1 MHFRKNE
8 EISKILLLLFEKYA
22 IIYKNIARE
31 SEGREELLMTKFVS
45 LLYPSEESLIFHQD
59 AANLPDISETVCD
72 ELGLNEI
79 FDLKSSSLT
88 DFFTTDKSV
97 IEYRQSTMRDLLS
110 TPELLET
117 LSGIHPILDD
127 IRELRRLDSENVTS
141 ADSYLYSITEI
152 ELYVSCLDTLKRGF
166 AGISDRIHG
175 DAFTRLK
182 EFVLD
187 LTESEYYKEL
197 NKKLEA
203 LSDRVHEVKSITV
216 GVNLDRELRPESAGV
231 ISINSEKFK
240 SGKMLD
246 KILRL
251 SFKNDAFTC
260 IASLSPFGKGQSDN
274 KQEAL
279 IGAFNSA
286 IEDIFRSSVK
296 GWRGIVADYVMEN
309 TDFLLKLLPEI
320 EFVSKAAQLLT
331 TLATHEGCSVTYPK
345 ASDMRNKTFRAS
357 GIYNPRVAL
366 AIEDEIVTNDFAF
379 DDEAG
384 IYVLTGPNRG
394 GKSVITVAVGAAQAM
409 FQLGL
414 PVPAES
420 AEISPVS
427 GIYTHFPEGAD
438 DTIDKGRL
446 GEECARLKE
455 IFDGTDEDGMI
466 LLDES
471 LSSTGA
477 YEAAYIASEILSAF
491 AVMRCRGI
499 FSTHL
504 HELAASVPEINER
517 SALNGGIK
525 IDTLVAGI
533 EEGKRSFKIYRA
545 KPDGKSYAR
554 DIADK
559 YGLSFENL
567 MERVKRAE

>member
-1 MHFRKNE
+1 MN
-8 EISKILLLLFEKYA
+8 
-22 IIYKNIARE
+22 ARE
-31 SEGREELLMTKFVS
+31 RSVAMMENKFVS
-45 LLYPSEESLIFHQD
+45 LLYPSEESEIFHRNR
-59 AANLPDISETVCD
+59 ANLPNVTEEVCD

-79 FDLKSSSLT
+79 FMLKTSSLT
-88 DFFTTDKSV
+88 DYFTTDEKV
-97 IEYRQSTMRDLLS
+97 IAYRQSTVRDLLS
-110 TPELLET
+110 IPELLET

-127 IRELRRLDSENVTS
+127 IRELRRLDNENVTS
-141 ADSYLYSITEI
+141 ADSFLYSITEI

-166 AGISDRIHG
+166 HGVKDRITSP
-175 DAFTRLK
+175 AFKSLS
-182 EFVLD
+182 EFVYE
-187 LTESEYYKEL
+187 LTESDYYREL
-197 NKKLEA
+197 NEKLA
-203 LSDRVHEVKSITV
+203 SLSDRVHEVKSITI

-231 ISINSEKFK
+231 IAINSEHFK
-240 SGKMLD
+240 SGKLLD

-260 IASLSPFGKGQSDN
+260 IANLSPFGKGQSDN

-279 IGAFNSA
+279 IGAFNGA
-286 IEDIFRSSVK
+286 IEDVFRSSVK
-296 GWRGIVADYVMEN
+296 GWRNIVADYVMEN

-320 EFVSKAAQLLT
+320 EFVSRAAELITKLRE
-331 TLATHEGCSVTYPK
+331 HPGCAMTYPELAPMADK
-345 ASDMRNKTFRAS
+345 RFEAV
-357 GIYNPRVAL
+357 GLYNPRVAL
-366 AIEDEIVTNDFAF
+366 AIDDEIVTNDLAF
-379 DDEAG
+379 DDEAR

-394 GKSVITVAVGAAQAM
+394 GKSVITVALGAAQAM
-409 FQLGL
+409 CQLGL
-414 PVPAES
+414 PVPAAS
-420 AEISPVS
+420 AVISPVS
-427 GIYTHFPEGAD
+427 GIFTHVPEGAD

-455 IFDGTDEDGMI
+455 IFDSADSDTMI

-477 YEAAYIASEILSAF
+477 YEASYIASEILSAF

-504 HELAASVPEINER
+504 HELAASLPEINAR
-517 SALNGGIK
+517 SMEQGGIK
-525 IDTLVAGI
+525 LDTLVAGI
-533 EEGKRSFKIYRA
+533 EEGQRSFKIHRA

-567 MERVKRAE
+567 MGRMDARKR